1 MKQFISS
8 EEFIWSMFSTIVATT
23 FLYAGI
29 INHVKTPWVIVNYLI
44 SAVFYWIGFLLI
56 KEYNNNLKTK

>member
-29 INHVKTPWVIVNYLI
+29 INHVKTPWVVVNYLM
-44 SAVFYWIGFLLI
+44 SAVFYFVAVLLI
-56 KEYNNNLKTK
+56 KEYNNNLKIK

>member
-8 EEFIWSMFSTIVATT
+8 EEFIWAMFTTIVATT

-29 INHVKTPWVIVNYLI
+29 INHVKTPWVVVNYLL
-44 SAVFYWIGFLLI
+44 SAVFYCCAFLII